1 MLYNVFM
8 KFHEIDKQ
16 VLKNIFANYS
26 SCKWMEVGIDGKI
39 IKSIDIF
46 IKYVC
51 LDEDGNVSMC
61 FRKGIPYAE
70 TEHANVDEVKWSSCD
85 HISGVFTSE
94 VKAAMVAREHFKEIK
109 KSRIAELEAELAS
122 LKSSL

>member
-1 MLYNVFM
+1 MSYNFIM
-8 KFHEIDKQ
+8 KFLEIDKQ
-16 VLKNIFANYS
+16 MLKNIFANYT

-51 LDEDGNVSMC
+51 LDEDGNASIC
-61 FRKGIPYAE
+61 FRRSNPYDGME
-70 TEHANVDEVKWSSCD
+70 RANVNEVKWSSDD

-94 VKAAMVAREHFKEIK
+94 EKAAIVAKEHFKEIK